1 MITYITVSEPIS
13 ISRLNDKF
21 RNELFYIRKNDLL
34 QCVET
39 IGFVRANMRNY
50 VSSVDTPNHCIILKM
65 QKLISW

>member
-1 MITYITVSEPIS
+1 MITYITVSEPTS
-13 ISRLNDKF
+13 ISMLNDKF

-39 IGFVRANMRNY
+39 IVFVRANMRNY